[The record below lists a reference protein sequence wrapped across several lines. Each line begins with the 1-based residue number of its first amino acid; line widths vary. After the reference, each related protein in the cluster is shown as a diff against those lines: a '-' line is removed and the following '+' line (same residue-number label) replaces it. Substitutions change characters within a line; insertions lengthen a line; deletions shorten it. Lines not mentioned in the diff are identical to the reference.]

1 MKFFTGFSR
10 ENAYYKNHLPHL
22 KLTRTRE
29 IFAIINSKNEMV
41 LKLQKTAIAESPNL
55 SLNFDSAERFSEFRV
70 EIWFRSIE
78 PNSELFEKP
87 VKSIDSPELMS
98 LFCHPLN
105 LMFAIFPHA
114 DFSVAVL
121 RWGQWQVSVVSK
133 NVRFR
138 SRFTTW
144 FQAFLISG
152 TVSFICRLFGFQRCF
167 ADVVRVVQL

>member
-70 EIWFRSIE
+70 EIWCRSIE

-87 VKSIDSPELMS
+87 VKSIDSPELMEPI
-98 LFCHPLN
+98 LPPAQFN
-105 LMFAIFPHA
+105 VW
-114 DFSVAVL
+114 DFSA
-121 RWGQWQVSVVSK
+121 R
-133 NVRFR
+133 RFLCR
-138 SRFTTW
+138 SIKMGVM
-144 FQAFLISG
+144 AG
-152 TVSFICRLFGFQRCF
+152 FGC
-167 ADVVRVVQL
+167 L